1 MASTPATVRTLT
13 ASSRRAK
20 WSGLSLVELMVA
32 LVVVVVL
39 IALVIPLAAYL
50 SDRANIHAAQQD
62 LLELADMLGERR
74 QAEGTF
80 PALAGTTSSSELFPS
95 WQPNSTKFQYV
106 IVSSGAT
113 FEVTANGRGRFLG
126 CSLSIDQD
134 SNRTAAARCPVGG
147 DHWQ

>member
-1 MASTPATVRTLT
+1 MARAPAIVRTLI
-13 ASSRRAK
+13 ASSRRAR

-62 LLELADMLGERR
+62 LLELVDMLGERR
-74 QAEGTF
+74 QAEGAF
-80 PALAGTTSSSELFPS
+80 PALAGSTSSSVLFPS
-95 WQPNSTKFQYV
+95 WQPNSTKFQYI

-126 CSLSIDQD
+126 CSLSVDQNN
-134 SNRTAAARCPVGG
+134 NRKAATRCPVGEN
-147 DHWQ
+147 HWH